1 MAAPA
6 SAPPALPPDTAEPI
20 RAPAPAPN
28 APPASAFDCCGVSH
42 ADTKRAAASAT
53 ERART
58 LFTRCN
64 LPVSSPKAPELP
76 VLTYLSR
83 KTGRWKR
90 LGPAQAPQSHDSG
103 NASMNKQGHL
113 FRPSRGKFLFLLD
126 RPRLRPH
133 VSSASRPDGRRLKT
147 EESPGSM
154 RIRRRITSG
163 GGDPR
168 ESATESKPPDCRPQG
183 RKAGRQG

>member
-42 ADTKRAAASAT
+42 ADTKSAAASAA

-76 VLTYLSR
+76 ILTYLSR
-83 KTGRWKR
+83 KTERWKR
-90 LGPAQAPQSHDSG
+90 LGSAEAPQSHDSS
-103 NASMNKQGHL
+103 NASMNKQGHW

-126 RPRLRPH
+126 RPRLHPLCVLRQSAGRPPSQDGGKSGLH
-133 VSSASRPDGRRLKT
+133 ADTAPDNVRR
-147 EESPGSM
+147 G
-154 RIRRRITSG
+154 
-163 GGDPR
+163 
-168 ESATESKPPDCRPQG
+168 RPQG
-183 RKAGRQG
+183 KRHRKQTAGLRAARP

>member
-42 ADTKRAAASAT
+42 ADTKRAAASAA

-76 VLTYLSR
+76 ILTYLSR

-90 LGPAQAPQSHDSG
+90 LGSAEAPQSHNSS
-103 NASMNKQGHL
+103 NASMNKQGHW
-113 FRPSRGKFLFLLD
+113 FRQAVESSCFCLTGRGSA
-126 RPRLRPH
+126 PYA
-133 VSSASRPDGRRLKT
+133 SSASRPDGRRLKT

-168 ESATESKPPDCRPQG
+168 ESATESKPPDCGPQG